1 MLHIFTS
8 PVFYRKRSLCPLMVF
23 WLGEL
28 MPVFWPVELDLIS
41 LKGSA
46 VSSSRFWVV
55 YGCFSLSQAENV
67 QILQFFVFEPF
78 ALQQEAADMR
88 QEMTTPSKT
97 FVCDSL
103 GLVRIM

>member
-67 QILQFFVFEPF
+67 
-78 ALQQEAADMR
+78 AR
-88 QEMTTPSKT
+88 S
-97 FVCDSL
+97 CNSL
-103 GLVRIM
+103 SLSPLHYSRKQRI

>member
-46 VSSSRFWVV
+46 ESNSSFWSV
-55 YGCFSLSQAENV
+55 YGFSMPFGSHSSFRGVRRTYFHSCFKVALSA
-67 QILQFFVFEPF
+67 
-78 ALQQEAADMR
+78 
-88 QEMTTPSKT
+88 
-97 FVCDSL
+97 
-103 GLVRIM
+103 